1 MRGRSTP
8 YELRADARTVAFVV
22 EEKPHNRF
30 ERDGDDLIVKL
41 NITLSQALLGPEGG
55 GAITKEVDHLDGRR
69 VEVSLPEGQIVQP
82 GQETRIAGEGM
93 PISKANSPKKK
104 GDLIVRWNVVFPTRI
119 TPAQRQE
126 LRKVLN

>member
-1 MRGRSTP
+1 MSRESASSERMT
-8 YELRADARTVAFVV
+8 DARTVAFVV

-69 VEVSLPEGQIVQP
+69 VEVSPPEGIVQP
-82 GQETRIAGEGM
+82 GQETKIVGEGM

-104 GDLIVRWNVVFPTRI
+104 GDLIVRWNVVFPSRI